1 MLAAIRNHYPESSD
15 RNQSAE
21 SKTKHQRKP
30 NTEFDEKFLKASIA
44 GNYQRLESMIQEGA
58 EVNVSNCS
66 GDTAL
71 IFAAERGHG
80 QCVDLLINAG
90 ADVNT
95 HGTNGSTSLI
105 LAVENGHDEC
115 VNSLIKAGACVNDRQ
130 NDIFKSTALMFAVR
144 AGKNSLAKLL
154 ISAGAN
160 VNAVDFF
167 GKTSLCIA
175 SEKMSKELV
184 DTLVQSGANVNKI
197 DRKGFSP
204 LFYATFCDHCF
215 YSLCKAGADVNISSN
230 DGSTVLMELT
240 KQYVLNKIEFVLK
253 SGADVNACDKNDFT
267 ALLFA
272 AKRNFTDCVWKLVEA
287 GADVNAR
294 SKHGAI
300 ALMFAV
306 RNDNPTCVNIL
317 LEAGADVNASITVP
331 GMGNTPLIEAAAI
344 GNTQFVRK
352 LLQRNAKINVIDKNG
367 YNALTRHLATQGS
380 PISWEI
386 CWLLYV
392 AGEKLIYGISR
403 DRVPDYLKHNEI
415 KLNFNHICRQ
425 AIRKHLLDVDPYSHL
440 FGRIPRLGLP
450 NSVTEYLLYEL
461 SLDDDEI
468 SYPEIVS

>member
-1 MLAAIRNHYPESSD
+1 
-15 RNQSAE
+15 
-21 SKTKHQRKP
+21 
-30 NTEFDEKFLKASIA
+30 
-44 GNYQRLESMIQEGA
+44 MIQAGA
-58 EVNVSNCS
+58 DVNVSNCS

-95 HGTNGSTSLI
+95 HGTNGSTGLI
-105 LAVENGHDEC
+105 LAVDNGHDDC

-130 NDIFKSTALMFAVR
+130 NDIFKSTALMCAVR
-144 AGKNSLAKLL
+144 GGDSNCVKLL
-154 ISAGAN
+154 ISAGAG
-160 VNAVDFF
+160 VNDVDLF

-184 DTLVQSGANVNKI
+184 DTLVQSGANVNKV

-204 LFYATFCDHCF
+204 LFYSTFCDHCF

-230 DGSTVLMELT
+230 NGSTVLMELT

-294 SKHGAI
+294 SKHGEI

-306 RNDNPTCVNIL
+306 RNDNPTCVDIL

-331 GMGNTPLIEAAAI
+331 GMGNTSLIEAAAI
-344 GNTQFVRK
+344 ENTQFVRE

-403 DRVPDYLKHNEI
+403 DHVPDYLKHNEI

-450 NSVTEYLLYEL
+450 SSVTEYLLYEL
-461 SLDDDEI
+461 SLDDDKT
-468 SYPEIVS
+468 SNPETFFELINELVML